1 MIMLFSILQEI
12 ILTQEALAMDC
23 SEKRTQES
31 ILSGAETI
39 NEHDIEE
46 EGFEIFSQE
55 SRTEFAT
62 S

>member
-12 ILTQEALAMDC
+12 ILTQEALDC
-23 SEKRTQES
+23 SEQHTQELIS
-31 ILSGAETI
+31 SGAETI

-55 SRTEFAT
+55 STTEFAT